1 MSFLF
6 VLLDACLA
14 KQKGASMFTTQ
25 KTWKEIPSTSFV
37 DEHGCGKQ
45 LCIFDT
51 RYVRVSWQRFLSDT
65 RVDYHNHPHEWE
77 IVLRFGWGICLGV
90 YPPKTDHCL
99 FGPLVPKG
107 KWWTI
112 LSIKIGKKP

>member
-14 KQKGASMFTTQ
+14 KQEGASMF
-25 KTWKEIPSTSFV
+25 KAKRWKEIPSTSFV
-37 DEHGCGKQ
+37 ENHGCGKQ
-45 LCIFDT
+45 VCILDT
-51 RYVRVSWQRFLSDT
+51 RFVRVFWQRFLSDT

-77 IVLRFGWGICLGV
+77 IVFRFGWGICLGI
-90 YPPKTDHCL
+90 YPPQTNHCL